1 MLKNS
6 QEKIIKPVQ
15 KKEFECN
22 VYYLMRNSC
31 SRCPKN
37 RECEESDRDD
47 INYKSDTTND
57 KQVHRENKPMGISER
72 QERVSE
78 DSKVNDI
85 ERKTKT
91 TY

>member
-6 QEKIIKPVQ
+6 QEKITKLGN

-37 RECEESDRDD
+37 RICEESDKDD
-47 INYKSDTTND
+47 IDYKSNTTND
-57 KQVHRENKPMGISER
+57 KQIYRENKPMGISKR
-72 QERVSE
+72 
-78 DSKVNDI
+78 
-85 ERKTKT
+85 
-91 TY
+91 

>member
-1 MLKNS
+1 MINMLKNS
-6 QEKIIKPVQ
+6 QEKT

-37 RECEESDRDD
+37 KVCEESDNDD
-47 INYKSDTTND
+47 INNKSDTTDN
-57 KQVHRENKPMGISER
+57 KQIHRQDKPMGVSER
-72 QERVSE
+72 QERVSTN
-78 DSKVNDI
+78 SKVNDI
-85 ERKTKT
+85 ERETKT